1 MKYLDPLAVD
11 SETSFQIVASG
22 RPDFGTI
29 SITVKCYERKRIAK
43 FNHILPKPIEYE
55 NDIKTKRISSKSF
68 ASIIHDFL
76 TYVYDISF
84 WTPGLPD
91 GVLGNRPCPSVRPS
105 VLPSFRL
112 EIARRPL
119 IRFF

>member
-1 MKYLDPLAVD
+1 MVASGIPDFGTKAPSREILLNDMKYLDPLAVD

-55 NDIKTKRISSKSF
+55 NESQ
-68 ASIIHDFL
+68 ANHL
-76 TYVYDISF
+76 HQ
-84 WTPGLPD
+84 
-91 GVLGNRPCPSVRPS
+91 
-105 VLPSFRL
+105 
-112 EIARRPL
+112 
-119 IRFF
+119 